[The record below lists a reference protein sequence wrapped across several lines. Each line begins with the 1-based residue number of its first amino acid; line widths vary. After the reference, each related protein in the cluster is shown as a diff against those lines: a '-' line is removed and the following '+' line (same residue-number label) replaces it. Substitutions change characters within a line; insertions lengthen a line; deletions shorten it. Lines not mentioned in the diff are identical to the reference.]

1 MIKSRSAFNMPSN
14 RPRRIWLNGVGAQSC
29 SGKEAELRKS
39 LPYCDAET
47 GTKNRVVERDPIAG
61 LGLLGKEYDPF
72 LETRQSSTPRTA
84 RDKDSRNP
92 ILGQGNLGQEVNLFS
107 RSEGYKSSRKSRN
120 PLEQPEN
127 GNSEADR
134 LRPRG
139 RPGKAS
145 IHQAQRDPISG
156 RGEFGREWDPVHKYA
171 GRPRPW
177 HQRAVDAKRGGRCNP
192 LTGEDAKSFDINQE
206 LRRTPRKGVKKSNP
220 VTGENCDSY
229 TVSDKLNEKH
239 AKSGSKTPRGS
250 GGNPVTGENCKSF
263 DFNIES
269 KSKSA
274 GSSPRKSGS
283 GGNPVTGEN
292 CAVYAYS
299 SEFKTKPNKPNERK
313 NPLTGENVSSFVLK
327 LTERADQPKPAA
339 PHSPSEAKNP
349 LTGANCPSF
358 SVNQEERPRTAP
370 SALATPRASSN
381 PVTGEGC
388 RHYVVCTGEKKLSAS
403 PQTPREAGGNPLTG
417 SNVRCFD
424 INQEMRINRRGNESA
439 RPAEN
444 GHHQTN
450 GVACDAAVMSARSN
464 PITGM

>member
-14 RPRRIWLNGVGAQSC
+14 RPRRI
-29 SGKEAELRKS
+29 
-39 LPYCDAET
+39 
-47 GTKNRVVERDPIAG
+47 VERDPIAG

-177 HQRAVDAKRGGRCNP
+177 HQRAVDDSRYYKLSERPTVSKTDKKYILGYYAKRGGRCNP

-239 AKSGSKTPRGS
+239 AKSGSKTPRG
-250 GGNPVTGENCKSF
+250 GNPVTGENCKSF

-283 GGNPVTGEN
+283 GGNP
-292 CAVYAYS
+292 
-299 SEFKTKPNKPNERK
+299 
-313 NPLTGENVSSFVLK
+313 
-327 LTERADQPKPAA
+327 
-339 PHSPSEAKNP
+339 AKNP

-450 GVACDAAVMSARSN
+450 GVACDAAVMSDHRYKLLLKNSLALSLGDVRLLLLHQVLAE
-464 PITGM
+464 P

>member
-1 MIKSRSAFNMPSN
+1 
-14 RPRRIWLNGVGAQSC
+14 
-29 SGKEAELRKS
+29 
-39 LPYCDAET
+39 
-47 GTKNRVVERDPIAG
+47 
-61 LGLLGKEYDPF
+61 
-72 LETRQSSTPRTA
+72 
-84 RDKDSRNP
+84 
-92 ILGQGNLGQEVNLFS
+92 
-107 RSEGYKSSRKSRN
+107 
-120 PLEQPEN
+120 
-127 GNSEADR
+127 
-134 LRPRG
+134 
-139 RPGKAS
+139 
-145 IHQAQRDPISG
+145 
-156 RGEFGREWDPVHKYA
+156 
-171 GRPRPW
+171 
-177 HQRAVDAKRGGRCNP
+177 
-192 LTGEDAKSFDINQE
+192 
-206 LRRTPRKGVKKSNP
+206 
-220 VTGENCDSY
+220 
-229 TVSDKLNEKH
+229 
-239 AKSGSKTPRGS
+239 
-250 GGNPVTGENCKSF
+250 SF

-283 GGNPVTGEN
+283 GG
-292 CAVYAYS
+292 
-299 SEFKTKPNKPNERK
+299 KPERK

-450 GVACDAAVMSARSN
+450 GVACDAAVMSATVGKRCWAAESEAAPPASHCQRKFLTEPFGN
-464 PITGM
+464 QKYRNLLFYST